1 MCASGEPIV
10 KSLPSMARIG
20 KEDLIEL
27 LKGTLWSYEREFK
40 ELDLILIDE
49 VFHLFTSIEWSLSK
63 PGESIL
69 LCGKSGV
76 GRKTIS

>member
-1 MCASGEPIV
+1 MVASGEPIV
-10 KSLPSMARIG
+10 KSLPLMSRIG

-27 LKGTLWSYEREFK
+27 LKNTLRTYEREFK
-40 ELDLILIDE
+40 ELDMILIEE
-49 VFHLFTSIEWSLSK
+49 VFHLFTSIERSLSK

-69 LCGKSGV
+69 ICGKSGV

>member
-1 MCASGEPIV
+1 MIASGEPIV

-20 KEDLIEL
+20 KDDLMEL
-27 LKGTLWSYEREFK
+27 LKNTLWTYEREFK
-40 ELDLILIDE
+40 ELDLILFDE

-63 PGESIL
+63 PGDSIL

-76 GRKTIS
+76 GWKTIS